1 MQRIRVPENF
11 EGSGY
16 INVAFVRALDSK
28 EIFVSPLSYGVVPFT
43 ANQEKRRL
51 KIDINAAATAKP
63 GEPLHINYKTDR
75 PSKIVIFAV
84 DEGILQVTD
93 YKTPD
98 PLGFY
103 FRKCMLRVETAQI
116 VDLIIPEFSLLRS
129 VSAFGGG
136 GDMQRLNPFKRITD
150 KPVVFWSG
158 IIDADNIAREVVYN
172 VPDYFDGT
180 LKIMAV
186 AIANDT
192 VGSSEREA
200 LVRGPFVITPSVPVL
215 AAPGDE
221 FETGVTVAN
230 NVEGSGQNAEIEL
243 RAQTNEQLS
252 IVSGSTQ
259 TLPIAEGREQT
270 VIFKFRANDKL
281 GSGEITFVA
290 KANGQET
297 KRRATLSVRPPA
309 PYMTEVH
316 SGSFKDKID
325 IALTRDMHPEFRK
338 LDATVSALPLGL
350 ARGLDAY
357 LKNFPYGCS
366 EQITSG
372 AFCRLMLVDESD
384 FGLSRAEINKQL
396 EHTFGI
402 LARRQNDQ
410 GAFGYWV
417 PETGDHISFVSAYV
431 MDFLSESKAAGFA
444 PPPEMFASGLRNL
457 QKMVGRQP
465 ANLSEARTVAY
476 AIYILTREGV
486 ITTNYIL
493 NLRDYLE
500 KNEKDR
506 WQNDI
511 TGVYLAGA
519 LHLLHKDSDAECLI
533 NSYKV
538 ANDKPIERD
547 DFCQPLG
554 TIREYSQTDR

>member
-1 MQRIRVPENF
+1 TE
-11 EGSGY
+11 
-16 INVAFVRALDSK
+16 
-28 EIFVSPLSYGVVPFT
+28 
-43 ANQEKRRL
+43 
-51 KIDINAAATAKP
+51 
-63 GEPLHINYKTDR
+63 
-75 PSKIVIFAV
+75 
-84 DEGILQVTD
+84 
-93 YKTPD
+93 
-98 PLGFY
+98 
-103 FRKCMLRVETAQI
+103 
-116 VDLIIPEFSLLRS
+116 
-129 VSAFGGG
+129 
-136 GDMQRLNPFKRITD
+136 
-150 KPVVFWSG
+150 KPVVCWSG
-158 IIDADNIAREVVYN
+158 IVDADSTKREVVYD

-186 AIANDT
+186 AIADDA
-192 VGSSEREA
+192 VGSGEREA

-243 RAQTNEQLS
+243 RAQTNEKLS

-259 TLPIAEGREQT
+259 TLRIAEGREQT
-270 VIFKFRANDKL
+270 AIFKFRATDTL

-290 KANGQET
+290 RTNGQET

-309 PYMTEVH
+309 PYMTEVQ

-350 ARGLDAY
+350 ARGLDQY

-372 AFCRLMLVDESD
+372 AFCRLMLADESD
-384 FGLSRAEINKQL
+384 FGLSRAEMNKQL

-410 GAFGYWV
+410 GGLGYWV

-431 MDFLSESKAAGFA
+431 MDFLSDSKAAGFV

-457 QKMVGRQP
+457 RSEERRVGKE
-465 ANLSEARTVAY
+465 S
-476 AIYILTREGV
+476 
-486 ITTNYIL
+486 
-493 NLRDYLE
+493 
-500 KNEKDR
+500 R
-506 WQNDI
+506 W
-511 TGVYLAGA
+511 G
-519 LHLLHKDSDAECLI
+519 
-533 NSYKV
+533 
-538 ANDKPIERD
+538 
-547 DFCQPLG
+547 
-554 TIREYSQTDR
+554 